1 MHGKPP
7 EVPACVQEVIAGAV
21 VTEKSCYRYSPGR
34 RMRMVK
40 SGTVHMIEAVVD
52 NMQSMEPVVDNM

>member
-1 MHGKPP
+1 
-7 EVPACVQEVIAGAV
+7 
-21 VTEKSCYRYSPGR
+21 
-34 RMRMVK
+34 MRMVK